1 VSIYR
6 KLIWIILL
14 AIAVRVAVRG
24 YLGGPD
30 FWENGY
36 TFFFELAK
44 NIAAGNGVSL
54 DGEHQTAFR
63 VPLYPMF
70 LAAVTFGHQAFIP
83 VLVAQSLIGAGTV
96 LCAALIAKE
105 LFGNA
110 AAIISAALTAIYPY
124 YVMHDTALQENSL
137 YTFLTALAVLLLLYV
152 RRSGSIFTAA
162 AAGLSLGAA
171 VLTRANLAPF
181 ALIAPLWFALAG
193 GSQALPWRGRIRV
206 AIVCAS
212 VGMLTV
218 APWLMRVYQLTG
230 SVTLS
235 TQSGFFLWLGD
246 NPYTFS
252 RYPQESIDHSQAV
265 ALAALSAQER
275 GEPEARQHNEALVDE
290 WFRKKAL
297 DYMRGD
303 PWETVAGGFR
313 KLAAAFGWLPSLHRS
328 FWPSLAHVLS
338 FGPVMILGLWGCG
351 PTERIG
357 LSTQFFMPSSLPL
370 PRSPPS
376 SSGIPATE
384 PISTF
389 SGSSLPQEFWRN
401 GSQNP
406 DTAGFLSRKP
416 HSPSR
421 VSRDRLDLA
430 IVKLAVIGGNAR
442 DGSGKA
448 RLVSNGN

>member
-14 AIAVRVAVRG
+14 AIAVRLAVRG

-54 DGEHQTAFR
+54 DGEHLTAFR

-110 AAIISAALTAIYPY
+110 AAIISATLTAIYPY
-124 YVMHDTALQENSL
+124 YVMHDTALQESSL
-137 YTFLTALAVLLLLYV
+137 HTFLTALAVLLLLYV
-152 RRSGSIFTAA
+152 RRSGSVFTAA

-181 ALIAPLWFALAG
+181 ALIAPLWLGLAG

-218 APWLMRVYQLTG
+218 APWLMRVYQFTG

-235 TQSGFFLWLGD
+235 TQSGFFLWLGN

-265 ALAALSAQER
+265 ALAALSAQEG
-275 GEPEARQHNEALVDE
+275 GELEARQHNEALVDE

-297 DYMRGD
+297 DHMRSH
-303 PWETVAGGFR
+303 PQQILENSLR
-313 KLAAAFGWLPSLHRS
+313 KLAAAFGWLPSPHRS

-338 FGPVMILGLWGCG
+338 YGPVMTLGLWGMWASRTHWHEHSIFYAQFVAFAAVTAVFFG
-351 PTERIG
+351 HTSYRAYLDVFWIVFAAG
-357 LSTQFFMPSSLPL
+357 LLAAWLRKSQYGRLLEPEGSSPL
-370 PRSPPS
+370 PDVALAGVPPH
-376 SSGIPATE
+376 PK
-384 PISTF
+384 
-389 SGSSLPQEFWRN
+389 R
-401 GSQNP
+401 
-406 DTAGFLSRKP
+406 
-416 HSPSR
+416 
-421 VSRDRLDLA
+421 
-430 IVKLAVIGGNAR
+430 
-442 DGSGKA
+442 
-448 RLVSNGN
+448 